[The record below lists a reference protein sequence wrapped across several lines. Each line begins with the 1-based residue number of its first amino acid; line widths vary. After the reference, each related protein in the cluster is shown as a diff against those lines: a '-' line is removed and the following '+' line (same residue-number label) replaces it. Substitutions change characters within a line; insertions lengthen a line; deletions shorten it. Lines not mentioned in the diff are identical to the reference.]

1 MERPSFKLTTR
12 LFSSSFHVI
21 SLCCS
26 IPIKGKKKLKEYT
39 LSIKTWVNCFITYS
53 LYRFVPLKLEIVVNT
68 VFAKQ
73 ANAVTLDVLS
83 NV

>member
-1 MERPSFKLTTR
+1 MS
-12 LFSSSFHVI
+12 

-26 IPIKGKKKLKEYT
+26 IPINSKKKLKEYSQ
-39 LSIKTWVNCFITYS
+39 SIKTWVNCLITYS

-68 VFAKQ
+68 VFDKQ